1 MAKRPYFYQD
11 LSWPELCDLA
21 ATDPV
26 VVLPVGTTEQH
37 GPHLPL
43 STDYLTAG
51 TMARTAVEQ
60 VYPRALVLEAVPY
73 SFNEHHMDVPG
84 TSHDHAHTRS
94 DYIQSS
100 AASVALDGFRH
111 SV

>member
-11 LSWPELCDLA
+11 LSWPELRDLA
-21 ATDPV
+21 AADPV

-51 TMARTAVEQ
+51 SIARAAVEQ
-60 VYPRALVLEAVPY
+60 VSPHALL
-73 SFNEHHMDVPG
+73 M
-84 TSHDHAHTRS
+84 
-94 DYIQSS
+94 
-100 AASVALDGFRH
+100 
-111 SV
+111 